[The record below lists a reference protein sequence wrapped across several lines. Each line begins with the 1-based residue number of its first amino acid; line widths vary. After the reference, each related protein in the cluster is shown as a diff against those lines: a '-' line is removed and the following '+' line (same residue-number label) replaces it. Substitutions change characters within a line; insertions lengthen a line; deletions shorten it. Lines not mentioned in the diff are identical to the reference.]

1 MYTPS
6 TLHAPMTDTV
16 AAAQLPSRRDW
27 MAAWALLVLCTAAMV
42 MAAVALVR
50 AHEPRPAP
58 TVAPASAAPTYTPG
72 QVAAATV
79 KTCTAWW
86 SASSAMD
93 DASNAVNESPGPAGW
108 SNPARQQARDRET
121 DITLAQ
127 TAYLK
132 SQVDQATPAQ
142 LRHLLDQYNE
152 LSFAELDAT
161 VHHLGDQV
169 DALFKQQNAVMADID
184 AQCRK

>member
-1 MYTPS
+1 
-6 TLHAPMTDTV
+6 
-16 AAAQLPSRRDW
+16 
-27 MAAWALLVLCTAAMV
+27 
-42 MAAVALVR
+42 
-50 AHEPRPAP
+50 
-58 TVAPASAAPTYTPG
+58 
-72 QVAAATV
+72 
-79 KTCTAWW
+79 
-86 SASSAMD
+86 MD

-161 VHHLGDQV
+161 VHHLGDHV